1 MNRNSELKLFTR
13 PHPLRHRYTDC
24 TLSNLWKS
32 PNHFLERLYLTFRCQ
47 PRSPSCP
54 RPRTPASPGLG
65 ADAPGSPQR
74 LTATSRRA
82 THLRWQARGSP
93 RGREAARAP
102 RRCWRRPGTAAALP
116 VCAGRWRAGC
126 LYGAWSLGPRESRE
140 QVGPRASAGT
150 FPSPHSRW
158 NGLSS
163 PPRPTRGK
171 LRPPVFQS
179 PVVKPRSTPAG
190 PRERR
195 HKKLKCQEGGIRF
208 LKS

>member
-32 PNHFLERLYLTFRCQ
+32 PNRFLERLYLTFRCQ

-65 ADAPGSPQR
+65 ADAPGSPPR
-74 LTATSRRA
+74 LPATSRRA

-116 VCAGRWRAGC
+116 LCAGRWRAGC

-150 FPSPHSRW
+150 FPPPPPGETGSAPHPVPLGENSVHPFSRAP
-158 NGLSS
+158 SS
-163 PPRPTRGK
+163 NPANASGSSRKKAPKTQVPR
-171 LRPPVFQS
+171 
-179 PVVKPRSTPAG
+179 
-190 PRERR
+190 RR
-195 HKKLKCQEGGIRF
+195 DSF
-208 LKS
+208 S